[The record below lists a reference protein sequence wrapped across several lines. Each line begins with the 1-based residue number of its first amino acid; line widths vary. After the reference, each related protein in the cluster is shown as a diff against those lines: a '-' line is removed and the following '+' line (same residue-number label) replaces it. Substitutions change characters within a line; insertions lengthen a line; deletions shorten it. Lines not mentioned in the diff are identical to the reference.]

1 MPTAKGAGREGRGR
15 PDLELGEYMTPAS
28 TAPPYGT
35 CRNQTVRWHHSK
47 ASRNTKDS
55 CSWHPMQTA
64 ASGINKIN
72 GRRDGELI
80 FFEPAV
86 LPAINTP
93 SATWSWVKHE
103 CKTALSESMSCSLL
117 LYSATHTQREIN
129 EYASGHTQHE
139 VLANQSDQP
148 ACVLYLHRRQIQRKK
163 PVDIDTLKHNT
174 FVK

>member
-1 MPTAKGAGREGRGR
+1 MSTVKGAGREGRGR

-103 CKTALSESMSCSLL
+103 CKTALSESVCPVHTSLQRYAHPTRNQWVRVRP
-117 LYSATHTQREIN
+117 YSTRGIGKPIRSTGMCPLSTPA
-129 EYASGHTQHE
+129 
-139 VLANQSDQP
+139 ANPEKS
-148 ACVLYLHRRQIQRKK
+148 RS
-163 PVDIDTLKHNT
+163 T
-174 FVK
+174 